1 MSQAFWKAWAQDYL
15 QELQQR
21 SKWKKA
27 QHNLKVGDLVIVQ
40 EDDIPPAMWKSA
52 RVVEVFPDRD
62 GFVRNV
68 SLMMPT
74 ADWDPQTPLIRVKNN
89 RCQ

>member
-1 MSQAFWKAWAQDYL
+1 MSQTFWKAWAQDYL

-21 SKWKKA
+21 SKWKRA
-27 QHNLKVGDLVIVQ
+27 QPNLKVGDLVIVR

-68 SLMMPT
+68 SLMMPS

>member
-1 MSQAFWKAWAQDYL
+1 MSQTFWKAWAQDYL

-21 SKWKKA
+21 SKWKA
-27 QHNLKVGDLVIVQ
+27 QHNLKVGDLVIVR

-52 RVVEVFPDRD
+52 RVVEVFPDR
-62 GFVRNV
+62 NV

-74 ADWDPQTPLIRVKNN
+74 ADWYPQTPLIRVKNN